1 MKTKYYRATTTNS
14 TYFLRHSDLRPTNY
28 NQQPKTEVEV
38 WGRGQ
43 RYFTLTESRKPV
55 AGEQMIGRD
64 ASGIILTTV
73 VKKVERIGF
82 KAFFRGNE

>member
-1 MKTKYYRATTTNS
+1 MKTKYYRATTLNS
-14 TYFLRHSDLRPTNY
+14 IYFLRHSDLMLTNPH
-28 NQQPKTEVEV
+28 QQQKTEVEV
-38 WGRGQ
+38 WGRGMF
-43 RYFTLTESRKPV
+43 FTLTESRKPV

-64 ASGIILTTV
+64 ASGLIRTTV